1 MNTHFLFADEAW
13 LWAIP
18 ALLILGGLLWMV
30 SLWVGRRRLARFI
43 SPKIAAKAAVPARR
57 RRLLEFSVKLAV
69 LLLLA
74 VALARPLTGPRTGT
88 AERSGIDLVIA
99 LDISKS
105 MLVEDVAPSRLGAVK
120 QELRE
125 WLKTSAGD
133 RIGVVPFAGDAFVIA
148 PLTFDYEAIDFVLK
162 EVGPHSITAGG
173 TNIASAIETAAMLLK
188 KDRNNARV
196 ILLVSDGENLDGD
209 AVAAARKA
217 YEEDRITVLTVGVGT
232 LQGGKVPMS
241 DYAKYENL
249 PPEKRPKLGF
259 VKNEYGTVV
268 ESRIDERSLRS
279 ISGAAGG
286 RYYLFAPGADTFRT
300 LQKQSLLPLAQRSRA
315 RHLDVSDYFEWFQIP
330 LACAVLLMAA
340 GSAQGL
346 FRRKPSPAGAGVPVV
361 QPENYS
367 PPDLNSSRNVN
378 SHFST

>member
-1 MNTHFLFADEAW
+1 MKTHFLFADEMW

-43 SPKIAAKAAVPARR
+43 SPKIAAKAASPARR
-57 RRLLEFSVKLAV
+57 RRLLEFCVTLAV

-74 VALARPLTGPRTGT
+74 VALARPLTGPRSGT

-105 MLVEDVAPSRLGAVK
+105 MLVEDVEPSRLGAVK
-120 QELRE
+120 KELRE

-148 PLTFDYEAIDFVLK
+148 PLTFDYQSVDFVLK
-162 EVGPHSITAGG
+162 EVGPHSISAGG
-173 TNIASAIETAAMLLK
+173 TNIATAIETAAMLLK

-196 ILLVSDGENLDGD
+196 ILLISDGENLDGD

-217 YEEDRITVLTVGVGT
+217 YDEDRITILTVGVGT

-259 VKNEYGTVV
+259 VKNEYGT
-268 ESRIDERSLRS
+268 
-279 ISGAAGG
+279 GG
-286 RYYLFAPGADTFRT
+286 RYYLFAPGADTFRA

-330 LACAVLLMAA
+330 LACAILLMAA
-340 GSAQGL
+340 GSAQWL
-346 FRRKPSPAGAGVPVV
+346 FRRPSAPAIAGVPVV
-361 QPENYS
+361 QPETYS
-367 PPDLNSSRNVN
+367 FPPVVPKINRP
-378 SHFST
+378 